1 MGIEPFLVGSSLE
14 AVIAQR
20 LVRTI
25 CEKCKEEYRP
35 EPELLRE
42 VGFPTTDKPV
52 HFCRGRGCE
61 DCRFTGYH
69 GRTGIYEILVMHENL
84 RPLIIE
90 RTSSTTLK
98 QAALGNGMK
107 TLRDDGWAKVRAGIT
122 TVEEVGLVTQEDEAL
137 IGT

>member
-1 MGIEPFLVGSSLE
+1 M
-14 AVIAQR
+14 IAQR

-25 CEKCKEEYRP
+25 CLKCREEYQP

-42 VGFPTTDKPV
+42 IGFPLETAGK
-52 HFCRGRGCE
+52 FFRGRGCE
-61 DCRFTGYH
+61 ECRFTGYR
-69 GRTGIYEILVMHENL
+69 GRTGMYEILVMHENL

-98 QAALGNGMK
+98 QAAIANGMT

-122 TVEEVGLVTQEDEAL
+122 TVEEVGRVTLEDEAI